1 MPIRPRPSAALIP
14 AALIGA
20 ALIGAPSALAQT
32 GPARSGE
39 AVAADIAKTPLRD
52 TNIDRK
58 DIPVALEVAAE
69 NPYAAL
75 GSRSC
80 SEILVGLAE
89 LDRVLGPDFDAG
101 ATSEDGTGR
110 MAEGVARGVVASLIP
125 FRGVIRQVSGAAD
138 AERRYNAAVDAGIAR
153 RGFLRG
159 VAAQR
164 GCRIRRPAPVSAERK

>member
-1 MPIRPRPSAALIP
+1 MRLRPRPAAALI
-14 AALIGA
+14 AA
-20 ALIGAPSALAQT
+20 ALIGAPPALAQT
-32 GPARSGE
+32 GQNRSGE

-52 TNIDRK
+52 TNIDAR

-69 NPYAAL
+69 NPYAPL
-75 GSRSC
+75 GTRSC
-80 SEILVGLAE
+80 RELLVGLAE
-89 LDRVLGPDFDAG
+89 LDGVLGPDFDAG
-101 ATSEDGTGR
+101 APERDGTGR

-153 RGFLRG
+153 RGYLRG

-164 GCRIRRPAPVSAERK
+164 GCRLPRPPAESAARK